1 MTEETEQGNRE
12 PEAPVGP
19 GPGEQESQ
27 DPVPPGYADREEGE
41 TSEQGGA
48 GENGEGT
55 VTDSSGSQ
63 THTSAQEGHPAGTG
77 SRTDRDIGGPV
88 AEEDAPESTGG
99 APGTKP
105 GSGFEP
111 HE

>member
-1 MTEETEQGNRE
+1 MTEQTEQGNRE

-48 GENGEGT
+48 GENGEDA
-55 VTDSSGSQ
+55 VTESS
-63 THTSAQEGHPAGTG
+63 AAATG
-77 SRTDRDIGGPV
+77 SR
-88 AEEDAPESTGG
+88 
-99 APGTKP
+99 
-105 GSGFEP
+105 
-111 HE
+111 